1 MPRLRRTARIISVAK
16 DTSASATHDASPEEA
31 ESEEAEFD
39 DNDDVNLAG
48 LARSRGKQARP
59 PPPPGTRGKYT
70 RTPSSESEES
80 SEESE
85 SRGDADPPVER
96 EQFPPGKK
104 QTSEESESRG
114 DVDPPVVRGRGKQ
127 PPHLQ
132 TPFSDIDDSSSDS
145 EEAES
150 RGDEHKHDS
159 DDNKDAWPSESE
171 EEDSDDDK
179 DMTVGKGD
187 EKKTNNKDDDDNND
201 SIDSDDRSARR
212 RGKGKITIRTY
223 VKKRNNDRDN
233 AEKKSGLPYANTKRV
248 PVRILPL
255 LQLHSTTTKNEQIQ
269 KSIPDT
275 KSISCNM
282 RNFQLARITCESQ
295 EDNLLVKLRK
305 ETANQQSVLEG
316 DVVVV
321 VSSFTEEM
329 VGDVR
334 PTMRSVSFG
343 EYDGDQSQRH
353 VATALTHDI
362 LDNAINWLLGTS
374 STVGQPTRGAKFDHY
389 IKYLA
394 EKIPNDMSTANLAE
408 FITSHTWNNSQS
420 MREVDELLNTL
431 RQAGGEGPRNSPLT
445 ADFNSAARTHDGYKL
460 QRFIHENLAKETKIV
475 IHLIDGIHRVT
486 ALDCALVGFD
496 QNHDGAVGQ
505 QYSVDINNYATLL
518 PHKDKVVK
526 MQVYFLPEFTPDD
539 STGSSTLLKKYQEL
553 SFEIQEKWGKQM
565 PHTFR
570 ETIHHEMTHLAK
582 RCEEEK
588 VPYLWECLGILFQTE
603 LSSENGRVCSEEEKE
618 TLRRGIDVNSPIG
631 SDFVSTMETLSGG
644 SMDYQLPEKY
654 ISCWVERMS
663 DLIIDVLEAS
673 RHMIELGLTFKP
685 SEHPSILKEL
695 MFQQSIRGTPTRN
708 EYTIFPFRDIGS
720 TLGGK
725 LDWWKD
731 PDRVASAMFDH
742 ENKPF
747 SGVIS
752 DKRERTVARNR
763 LKIPGP
769 VVILSQILLWSRSC
783 EEDYRKLM
791 QLFSSHNSSY
801 LQIRTGTGLD
811 ALRWT
816 TNFYHSVTDSVQYSY
831 PPWKKGFFVSA
842 DDRHPLQNNPA
853 SVIYLCLLSSAI
865 ASCSKFFL
873 SLGIKASWQNWEGA
887 LEKSVSSIYN
897 AESTSVTPN
906 VDTYLAFS
914 HAYRMEYE
922 KAANIV

>member
-1 MPRLRRTARIISVAK
+1 M
-16 DTSASATHDASPEEA
+16 
-31 ESEEAEFD
+31 
-39 DNDDVNLAG
+39 
-48 LARSRGKQARP
+48 
-59 PPPPGTRGKYT
+59 
-70 RTPSSESEES
+70 
-80 SEESE
+80 
-85 SRGDADPPVER
+85 
-96 EQFPPGKK
+96 
-104 QTSEESESRG
+104 
-114 DVDPPVVRGRGKQ
+114 
-127 PPHLQ
+127 
-132 TPFSDIDDSSSDS
+132 
-145 EEAES
+145 
-150 RGDEHKHDS
+150 
-159 DDNKDAWPSESE
+159 
-171 EEDSDDDK
+171 
-179 DMTVGKGD
+179 
-187 EKKTNNKDDDDNND
+187 
-201 SIDSDDRSARR
+201 
-212 RGKGKITIRTY
+212 Y

-233 AEKKSGLPYANTKRV
+233 AEKKSGLPYAKTKRV

-316 DVVVV
+316 AVVVV

-334 PTMRSVSFG
+334 PTMTSVSFG

-353 VATALTHDI
+353 VATALTRDI
-362 LDNAINWLLGTS
+362 LENAINWLLGTS
-374 STVGQPTRGAKFDHY
+374 STVGQPTRGATFDHY
-389 IKYLA
+389 IGYLA

-408 FITSHTWNNSQS
+408 FITSHTWKNSQS
-420 MREVDELLNTL
+420 MREELDELLATL
-431 RQAGGEGPRNSPLT
+431 KQAGGEGPRNSPLT

-518 PHKDKVVK
+518 PHKDTVVK
-526 MQVYFLPEFTPDD
+526 MQVQVYFLPEFTPDD
-539 STGSSTLLKKYQEL
+539 STGSSTLLKEYQEL
-553 SFEIQEKWGKQM
+553 SFEIQEKEGKQM

-582 RCEEEK
+582 RCEKEK

-603 LSSENGRVCSEEEKE
+603 LSLENGRVCSEEEKE
-618 TLRRGIDVNSPIG
+618 TLRRGIDVNSTIG
-631 SDFVSTMETLSGG
+631 SDFVSTMERLSGG
-644 SMDYQLPEKY
+644 SMDYNLPEKY

-685 SEHPSILKEL
+685 RERTGILKEL
-695 MFQQSIRGTPTRN
+695 MFQQSIRGTPIRN

-725 LDWWKD
+725 LSWWKD

-763 LKIPGP
+763 IKIPGP

-791 QLFSSHNSSY
+791 QLFSSHNSTY

-831 PPWKKGFFVSA
+831 PPWKKGYFVST
-842 DDRHPLQNNPA
+842 DDRHPLKTTQHRSFTFA
-853 SVIYLCLLSSAI
+853 C
-865 ASCSKFFL
+865 
-873 SLGIKASWQNWEGA
+873 
-887 LEKSVSSIYN
+887 
-897 AESTSVTPN
+897 
-906 VDTYLAFS
+906 
-914 HAYRMEYE
+914 
-922 KAANIV
+922 